1 MRKEG
6 EEEEEDGQFGRV
18 EEEQSRRRY
27 YRRLSEIDAR
37 NEGAK
42 RMTGTRDDGRF
53 ERERQID
60 GTNGRLE
67 RNGSTKEEGRNEVG
81 SCAIYAP
88 RKSPSKRTRS
98 VSSRRNHAGKRTET
112 EKKIGREAEEDN

>member
-1 MRKEG
+1 MRKEE

-27 YRRLSEIDAR
+27 YRRLSEIDVR

-42 RMTGTRDDGRF
+42 RMMGTRDDGRF

-67 RNGSTKEEGRNEVG
+67 RNGTTKEEGRNKVG

-88 RKSPSKRTRS
+88 RKSPSKRTHSVVEKESRGKKDGDGEKYRTRS
-98 VSSRRNHAGKRTET
+98 
-112 EKKIGREAEEDN
+112 